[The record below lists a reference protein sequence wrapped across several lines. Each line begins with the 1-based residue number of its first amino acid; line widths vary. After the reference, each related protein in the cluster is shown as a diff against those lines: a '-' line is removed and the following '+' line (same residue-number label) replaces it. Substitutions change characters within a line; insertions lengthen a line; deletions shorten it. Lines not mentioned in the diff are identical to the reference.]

1 MFDSLKTI
9 IIISTNIIIMY
20 NNAAHNNVQIIK
32 ALITLVVHVAE
43 KA

>member
-20 NNAAHNNVQIIK
+20 NNAGHNNVQTIK

-43 KA
+43 EA